1 MSVKESPSGS
11 SGMPS
16 LNAGDQFPDCFPDG
30 PSAYMKLFREFIL
43 VGKSLPRL
51 QMLVPDELEQV
62 IYSLF
67 GLVLVVLIHIS
78 TPL

>member
-1 MSVKESPSGS
+1 
-11 SGMPS
+11 
-16 LNAGDQFPDCFPDG
+16 
-30 PSAYMKLFREFIL
+30 MKLFREFIL

-78 TPL
+78 TPCKTIIP

>member
-16 LNAGDQFPDCFPDG
+16 LN

-78 TPL
+78 TPCKTIIP